1 MLEIIALLVCL
12 EAQLSASTMCQL
24 KQIVQAFLC
33 IPNRV
38 TMLGLA
44 RWSEKGGSYRSLQ
57 RFYQTPINWLLLQ
70 WILLKTWFLRSDSL
84 YLLAGDEVVVSKS
97 GKKTHGLGRFYS
109 SIAQRVIPSLSFL
122 AVSVIAVETRQS
134 YPLQIEQLLPSPP
147 KEKPVKSTIKRPRG
161 RPKGSK
167 NHAKAVAPLT
177 PNLVLLQTILGGLK
191 PQIVDLDAK
200 HILLDGKFGNAP
212 SIAVVRET
220 GLHLISKLR
229 HDAALYLAFTGAKPS
244 RGPTPRYGAKLNLA
258 QLPDSL
264 LTSRQ
269 IEGDYRVEIYQM
281 QGYQKEYPELLN
293 VVFIRKTDLK
303 TGKVA
308 HVLLFSTDLSL
319 TAAQIIDY
327 YSLRFQI
334 EFNFRDAKQYWGLED
349 FMNVSSQAVTNAVNL
364 AFFMVNVSQVLLKPY
379 RQHDPQFSVLDL
391 KAQFRAQR
399 YLSETIKLL
408 PFSPEPHLI
417 ARIWQRLTRFGAI
430 RTRPSHNFA
439 A

>member
-1 MLEIIALLVCL
+1 MSEIIAVLVCL
-12 EAQLSASTMCQL
+12 ESQIAKSSLRQLR
-24 KQIVQAFLC
+24 QIVQAFLC
-33 IPNRV
+33 IPNRA

-57 RFYQTPINWLLLQ
+57 RFYQTPIDWLVLH
-70 WILLKTWFLRSDSL
+70 WILLKTWLLRSEDL
-84 YLLAGDEVVVSKS
+84 YLLAGDEVVVSKA
-97 GKKTHGLGRFYS
+97 GQKTHGVGRFYS

-122 AVSVIAVETRQS
+122 AISVLDVTARQS
-134 YPLQIEQLLPSPP
+134 YPVQIEQLMPSPS
-147 KEKPVKSTIKRPRG
+147 KEKARKPSPKRPRG

-167 NHAKAVAPLT
+167 NHAKVAAPLT
-177 PNLVLLQTILGGLK
+177 PTLALLQKSLAGLK
-191 PQIVDLDAK
+191 TQIAALRAK
-200 HILLDGKFGNAP
+200 HIVLDGKFGNAP
-212 SIAVVRET
+212 SIGVVRAT
-220 GLHLISKLR
+220 GLQLISKLR
-229 HDAALYLAFTGAKPS
+229 HDAALYLPFAGAKPP

-264 LTSRQ
+264 LSSRA
-269 IEGDYRVEIYQM
+269 IEGDYQVEIYQM
-281 QGYQKEYPELLN
+281 QVYQQEYPELLN
-293 VVFIRKTDLK
+293 VVCIRKTQLK

-319 TAAQIIDY
+319 TAEQIMDY

-334 EFNFRDAKQYWGLED
+334 EFNFRDAKQYWGLAD
-349 FMNVSSQAVTNAVNL
+349 FMNVSPQAVTNAVNL
-364 AFFMVNVSQVLLKPY
+364 AFFMRNVSYVLLKPY
-379 RQHDPQFSVLDL
+379 RQHEPQFSVLDL

-417 ARIWQRLTRFGAI
+417 SRIWQRLTRFGAI
-430 RTRPSHNFA
+430 RTRPSHDFA

>member
-1 MLEIIALLVCL
+1 MSEIIAVLVCL
-12 EAQLSASTMCQL
+12 ESQIASSTMRQL

-33 IPNRV
+33 IPNRA

-44 RWSEKGGSYRSLQ
+44 RWGEKGGSYRSLQ
-57 RFYQTPINWLLLQ
+57 RLYQTPIHWLLLH
-70 WILLKTWFLRSDSL
+70 WILLKTWFLRSDGL
-84 YLLAGDEVVVSKS
+84 YLLAGDEVVVSKA
-97 GKKTHGLGRFYS
+97 GKKTHGVGRFYS
-109 SIAQRVIPSLSFL
+109 SIAQQVIPSLSFL
-122 AVSVIAVETRQS
+122 TVSVIDVAARQS

-147 KEKPVKSTIKRPRG
+147 KEKTSKPSLKRPRG

-167 NHAKAVAPLT
+167 NHAKVAAALT
-177 PNLVLLQTILGGLK
+177 PTLALFQKSLAGLK
-191 PQIVDLDAK
+191 MQISALAVK
-200 HILLDGKFGNAP
+200 HIVLDGKFGNAP
-212 SIAVVRET
+212 SIGVVRAT
-220 GLHLISKLR
+220 GLHIVSKLR
-229 HDAALYLAFTGAKPS
+229 HDAALYLPFTGAKPS

-264 LTSRQ
+264 LRSRA
-269 IEGDYRVEIYQM
+269 IEGDYQVEIYQM
-281 QGYQKEYPELLN
+281 QVYQKEYPELLN
-293 VVFIRKTDLK
+293 VIFIRKTALK

-308 HVLLFSTDLSL
+308 QVLLFSTDLSL
-319 TAAQIIDY
+319 TAAQIMDY

-349 FMNVSSQAVTNAVNL
+349 FMNVSPQAVTNAVNL

-417 ARIWQRLTRFGAI
+417 SRIWQRLTRFGAI
-430 RTRPSHNFA
+430 RTRPSHDFA